1 MPVRARAVANE
12 FIHLAKADGRSLTP
26 LQLIKLTYIAH
37 GWMLALYGRPLI
49 VDEVEAWK
57 YGPVIPDLYQAMRR
71 YGSAYVTKDLGTWG
85 SRAASRL
92 DETERGITHQVYRA
106 YGEQN
111 GVQLSRLT
119 HQSGTP
125 WYQTRNASGQNAVIA
140 NDLIAEHYRLL
151 NDERRAKSTSGRS

>member
-12 FIHLAKADGRSLTP
+12 FIHLAKVDGRSLTP

-71 YGSAYVTKDLGTWG
+71 YGAAYVTKDLGTWG
-85 SRAASRL
+85 SWAASQL
-92 DETERGITHQVYRA
+92 DETEREFIQQVYRA
-106 YGEQN
+106 YGHQN

-125 WYQTRNASGQNAVIA
+125 WYQTWNASGQNAVIA
-140 NDLIAEHYRLL
+140 NDLIAEYYGLL
-151 NDERRAKSTSGRS
+151 NDERRAS